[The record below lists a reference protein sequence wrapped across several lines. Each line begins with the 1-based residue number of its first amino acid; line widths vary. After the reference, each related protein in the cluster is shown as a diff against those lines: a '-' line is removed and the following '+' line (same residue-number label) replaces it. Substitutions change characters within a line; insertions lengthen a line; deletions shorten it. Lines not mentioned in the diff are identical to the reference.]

1 MTRSIRQLPALF
13 ARTFYAR
20 LGAGKVT
27 ASLVSALVALHV
39 ASTECAADTAPS
51 FSWTVL
57 PPPSEVSL
65 NVGDGLGFGIAVGPI
80 PASNVRILGTSLVET
95 TTRRQLGAG
104 RIALCSD
111 EKPACSTD
119 GPLAL
124 AANQPHRLWLK
135 PDVSVPVV
143 PGKYSGTITVAAA
156 EKVAGDV
163 IRTTIFITTEVHRWF
178 GVLVIGLG
186 VAAAWAITVPIRAQI
201 QRATLLRPATI
212 LRERID
218 ALTKRLSILTRTT
231 PFLTERLQ
239 SNSSALDETALERKG
254 YISSGLPLPWTT
266 KSPNPVLYKTFLEE
280 KAAELS
286 GLDLLVD
293 AAEIL
298 HTRWSAASPEE
309 RPRIETAIANL
320 DSLADSDIS
329 NTEDLSTRIGTIL
342 DTAPSARAL
351 SAETASPRPKTYER
365 ISLEIRRLSGLV
377 WAVYGLLTTA
387 VGAYVLVWSNP
398 GFGLPTDFWE
408 CLFWGFALPTGS
420 QLLQATPTTV
430 ATSLGVSVPK

>member
-1 MTRSIRQLPALF
+1 MTRSICQLPTLF
-13 ARTFYAR
+13 ARTLYTR
-20 LGAGKVT
+20 LGARRIA
-27 ASLVSALVALHV
+27 ASLVSALVAVHV
-39 ASTECAADTAPS
+39 GSATCAADTAPS
-51 FSWTVL
+51 FTWTVL

-65 NVGDGLGFGIAVGPI
+65 NVGESLGFGIAVGPV
-80 PASNVRILGTSLVET
+80 PASNVRVLESTLVET
-95 TTRRQLGAG
+95 TSRRQFGAG
-104 RIALCSD
+104 RVALCSEED
-111 EKPACSTD
+111 RDCAE
-119 GPLAL
+119 GPPKL

-135 PDVSVPVV
+135 PDASASVS
-143 PGKYSGTITVAAA
+143 PGKYTGTITIAAA
-156 EKVAGDV
+156 EKVSGDV
-163 IRTTIFITTEVHRWF
+163 IRTTIFITTEIHRWL

-186 VAAAWAITVPIRAQI
+186 VAVAWAIAIPIRAHI
-201 QRATLLRPATI
+201 QRATLLRPATV

-218 ALTKRLSILTRTT
+218 ALTKRLSILTLKT
-231 PFLTERLQ
+231 PVLTERLQ
-239 SNSSALDETALERKG
+239 SNNLALEEMALERKG

-266 KSPNPVLYKTFLEE
+266 KSPDPVPYRTFLEE
-280 KAAELS
+280 KATELS

-293 AAEIL
+293 AVEIL
-298 HTRWSAASPEE
+298 HTRWSTASPEE

-320 DSLADSDIS
+320 DALADSDIS
-329 NTEDLSTRIGTIL
+329 NTEDLGTRIRTIL

-351 SAETASPRPKTYER
+351 SAETASLRPKTYER
-365 ISLEIRRLSGLV
+365 VNLEIRRLSGLV

-408 CLFWGFALPTGS
+408 CLFWGFALPTGT